1 MLCEHER
8 MKTSLGLA
16 LASVLL
22 LATSTA
28 SADMPSGPCADAENG
43 DSCELD
49 GGGEGV
55 CENGDCVAD
64 DDEGCS
70 VARVGAPIGAGSLSL
85 LSVSALLIARR
96 RGSRG

>member
-8 MKTSLGLA
+8 MKTPLGLA

-22 LATSTA
+22 LATSIA

-49 GGGEGV
+49 GGGDGV
-55 CENGDCVAD
+55 CENGDCVA

-85 LSVSALLIARR
+85 LSLAALILARR